1 MSRKLAFAATVA
13 VAVFA
18 AAAPAQAGLFG
29 KSKKDAPAETTAK
42 APAGKT
48 APAAAAAAP
57 RKASKEERAQADRL
71 DPLARAAFWGSV
83 FDADPQDG
91 EAGVKLSAA
100 LRAMERYPEA
110 AAAADRVLVTD
121 PGNVEA
127 MLELGRAHIGR
138 GQGFYAI
145 DPLKKA
151 MAAAP
156 KDWRAPSL
164 LGVAYEQVSRHDD
177 AVVVWKEALK
187 LSPENPAV
195 LTNLALSYAA
205 NGNAAQ
211 AETLLRQ
218 AVARPGASLQTR
230 QNLALV
236 LGLQGKTAEAE
247 RLIREDLPPE
257 QAEKNLAW
265 LRAKT
270 AAPAPA
276 STGRTWNS
284 LQGG

>member
-13 VAVFA
+13 VAVVA

-29 KSKKDAPAETTAK
+29 KSKKAEPTEAAK
-42 APAGKT
+42 APAGKPAT
-48 APAAAAAAP
+48 AAAAPAAP
-57 RKASKEERAQADRL
+57 RKATKEERAQADRL
-71 DPLARAAFWGSV
+71 DPLARAAFWGTV

-100 LRAMERYPEA
+100 LRAMDRYPEA
-110 AAAADRVLVTD
+110 AAAADRVLVMD

-127 MLELGRAHIGR
+127 MLELGRSHIGR

-151 MAAAP
+151 QAAAP

-177 AVVVWKEALK
+177 AVAAWNTALK
-187 LSPENPAV
+187 LSPDNPAV

-205 NGNAAQ
+205 AGDAAQ
-211 AETLLRQ
+211 AETLLRT
-218 AVARPGASLQTR
+218 AVARPGATLQTR

-270 AAPAPA
+270 AAPA